1 MAEDNNV
8 TVPKKEGFFRKLM
21 RYLRNLLIL
30 GLILV
35 PIGYSAKLQMKLRDE
50 RAVSDSLRHVLGSS
64 SYKIDSLKLIQDR
77 EALQRDS
84 LDEIVD
90 RMLGERS
97 SLAMIAIDTT
107 LDPETA
113 RRAIEESI
121 GIKDWV
127 DSLCAP
133 FPEGVAAHVK
143 LHYLEEHDIRLER
156 LNHHLQERFNR

>member
-21 RYLRNLLIL
+21 RTLRNLLIL

-84 LDEIVD
+84 LDDIVD

-97 SLAMIAIDTT
+97 SLAK
-107 LDPETA
+107 
-113 RRAIEESI
+113 I
-121 GIKDWV
+121 GR
-127 DSLCAP
+127 
-133 FPEGVAAHVK
+133 AHV
-143 LHYLEEHDIRLER
+143 
-156 LNHHLQERFNR
+156 